1 MKKRITILLI
11 STVLLSIFS
20 CKKDDPA
27 PTDVPV
33 TGVEL
38 DATELELEVGG
49 TAVLTATVLPED
61 ATDKTVTWT
70 SSAPGIA
77 SVDENGTI
85 SGLSAGNAVVT
96 VTTTDGGKTAEC
108 SVTVIPA
115 INGHEYVDLGLSAKW
130 ATCNMGAENPWDYGD
145 YYAWGEIVP
154 KEEFTE
160 ENSLTYGID
169 IPDISGDPEY
179 DAARADWG
187 GTWRIPDETE
197 MNELI
202 EECDWEWTTDHDIN
216 GFRITG
222 PNGNSIFLPAA
233 GYMNGTLLDY
243 AGDNGLYWGSTPFK
257 SNPIYSYGLGFLS
270 SYQGYGI
277 DHRYYGYSIRPV
289 TE

>member
-1 MKKRITILLI
+1 MKRFTILLM
-11 STVLLSIFS
+11 SAVLVSFAA
-20 CKKDDPA
+20 CKKDSLIY
-27 PTDVPV
+27 V

-49 TAVLTATVLPED
+49 TAVLTATVLPEN

-70 SSAPGIA
+70 SSAPDIA

-85 SGLSAGNAVVT
+85 SGLSARNAVIT

-108 SVTVIPA
+108 KITVA
-115 INGHEYVDLGLSAKW
+115 TSSTINGHEFVDLGLSVKW
-130 ATCNMGAENPWDYGD
+130 GTCNVGAESPLEYGD
-145 YYAWGEIVP
+145 HFAWGEIEP

-179 DAARADWG
+179 DAARAGWG
-187 GTWRIPDETE
+187 GTWRIPDETA

-243 AGDNGLYWGSTPFK
+243 AGDNGLYWGSTPFE

>member
-1 MKKRITILLI
+1 
-11 STVLLSIFS
+11 
-20 CKKDDPA
+20 
-27 PTDVPV
+27 
-33 TGVEL
+33 
-38 DATELELEVGG
+38 
-49 TAVLTATVLPED
+49 
-61 ATDKTVTWT
+61 
-70 SSAPGIA
+70 
-77 SVDENGTI
+77 
-85 SGLSAGNAVVT
+85 
-96 VTTTDGGKTAEC
+96 
-108 SVTVIPA
+108 
-115 INGHEYVDLGLSAKW
+115 
-130 ATCNMGAENPWDYGD
+130 MGAENPWDYGD
-145 YYAWGEIVP
+145 YYAWGEIEP

-179 DAARADWG
+179 DAARAGWG
-187 GTWRIPDETE
+187 GTWRIPDETA

-243 AGDNGLYWGSTPFK
+243 AGDNGLYWGSTPFE

>member
-1 MKKRITILLI
+1 
-11 STVLLSIFS
+11 
-20 CKKDDPA
+20 
-27 PTDVPV
+27 
-33 TGVEL
+33 
-38 DATELELEVGG
+38 
-49 TAVLTATVLPED
+49 
-61 ATDKTVTWT
+61 
-70 SSAPGIA
+70 
-77 SVDENGTI
+77 
-85 SGLSAGNAVVT
+85 
-96 VTTTDGGKTAEC
+96 
-108 SVTVIPA
+108 
-115 INGHEYVDLGLSAKW
+115 
-130 ATCNMGAENPWDYGD
+130 MGAENPWDYGD

-243 AGDNGLYWGSTPFK
+243 AGNNGLYWGSTPFE